1 MVRPAVLPQPAGA
14 SAAPDWSFRR
24 GGESGRWDWLRRP
37 VAGARE
43 CEGEGRGVLR
53 RRCQRRSRPGPRSQA
68 SPAQPPPPAA
78 RRGRTMSATDER
90 AKEILR
96 GFKLYPP
103 DGGPRGRRAGER
115 AAGGAGAGGGRGLGA
130 AVSLCEGGCHGNA
143 SPPTPTRGCSYR
155 VLPPTAGCGVCP
167 YGRGVVGP
175 ALGRG
180 VPGRGERGP
189 SARELRRGS
198 VRALPP
204 AWCGVLQRQRC
215 RTPAVNASL
224 CGSR

>member
-115 AAGGAGAGGGRGLGA
+115 AAGGAGAGGVGGWVPPFPCVR
-130 AVSLCEGGCHGNA
+130 AVVMATLP
-143 SPPTPTRGCSYR
+143 PPTPTRGCSYR

-167 YGRGVVGP
+167 YGRGVLGP

-180 VPGRGERGP
+180 GPGRGERGP

-198 VRALPP
+198 MRALPP